1 MYQCAR
7 DSSISLPHLAAT
19 QLLKET
25 IPFNNK
31 HVTLF
36 LFETSLL
43 SHVLKRRRAQRKRIR
58 GRKKELISTYDNC
71 RTFVRCITRGRV
83 ILSPL

>member
-7 DSSISLPHLAAT
+7 DNSISLPHLAAT

-43 SHVLKRRRAQRKRIR
+43 SHVLKRRRAGERETEGERK
-58 GRKKELISTYDNC
+58 S
-71 RTFVRCITRGRV
+71 
-83 ILSPL
+83 

>member
-7 DSSISLPHLAAT
+7 DNSISLPHLAAT

-31 HVTLF
+31 HVTYF
-36 LFETSLL
+36 VSTS
-43 SHVLKRRRAQRKRIR
+43 HIIR
-58 GRKKELISTYDNC
+58 GERERERELISTYDNC
-71 RTFVRCITRGRV
+71 RTFVRCRTRGRV
-83 ILSPL
+83 ILIPIDSII